1 MSNLLPTNSS
11 RWEALRSIILD
22 FWQVG
27 VGSKPEELA
36 PQTSHRV
43 CGTKKSRADS
53 EKLPLCSTRDYV
65 AVANGRERDN
75 LIVEVVN

>member
-1 MSNLLPTNSS
+1 MSNLLPTNST

-22 FWQVG
+22 FWQLG

-43 CGTKKSRADS
+43 WHQEEPCRYREA
-53 EKLPLCSTRDYV
+53 LPLCSTLDYF

-75 LIVEVVN
+75 LTVEVVN